1 MARLPYVV
9 ADSAPEHVQRAL
21 ERLPDLNVFR
31 LMANADTIFIPW
43 LRYGGAL
50 LGETALDP
58 ALRELAILRVSRLTP
73 GAEYEWV
80 QHVGIGKAVG
90 VTDDQIAALERDDV
104 EAAAFDPLQQAVLV
118 LVEQVIR
125 DGAPTD
131 AVYDVVAD
139 ALPPREIVELL
150 AVIGAYRMLGTV
162 MATAR
167 IDIDGP
173 LGDEVV
179 RGAQEAAR
187 RRSG

>member
-9 ADSAPEHVQRAL
+9 PDSAPEHVRRAL

-31 LMANADTIFIPW
+31 LMANADTIFIEW

-58 ALRELAILRVSRLTP
+58 VLRELAILRVSRLTP

-80 QHVGIGKAVG
+80 QHAGIGKAVG
-90 VTDDQIAALERDDV
+90 MTDEQLLALERDDV
-104 EAAAFDPLQQAVLV
+104 GAAAFDALQRAVLE
-118 LVEQVIR
+118 LTTQVIE
-125 DGAPTD
+125 DGSPSD
-131 AVYDVVAD
+131 DVYDAI
-139 ALPPREIVELL
+139 AARLPPREIIELL

-173 LGDEVV
+173 LGDEVM
-179 RGAQEAAR
+179 RRAQEAAA